1 MDEPQWVLGLSPP
14 SSRRIRHVVVVYG
27 VIMQTLSSEFL
38 NLHLWLAGAVNL
50 VNPAEAESASIYFNF
65 SEPRELKHILGS
77 RINKPCT
84 WL

>member
-14 SSRRIRHVVVVYG
+14 SSLRIRHVVVVYG
-27 VIMQTLSSEFL
+27 VIMQSLSSEFL
-38 NLHLWLAGAVNL
+38 NLQLWLAGAVNL
-50 VNPAEAESASIYFNF
+50 VNPAEAESASIYF
-65 SEPRELKHILGS
+65 SEPHELKHILGS